1 MTEKKSYINRVA
13 DELLELQLEAA
24 GVVLIEGAKWC
35 GKTTTAL
42 QQAKSVLFMDEP
54 KRKEEYLRL
63 AESDIEV
70 LLEGKNPRLIDEWQ
84 KAPQF
89 WDACRYLVDRRDN
102 DGQFIL
108 TGSAEPVDQSKISH
122 TGTGRIGWVKMRPMS
137 LFESGESNG
146 SVSLG
151 TLFNDNFKSAEGNEL
166 NLRMLC
172 YLICRGGWPK
182 AIGKS
187 ERAALRQAFNYV
199 DAVAKREVVEV
210 DKVHRSEANT
220 RRLLRSY
227 ARHQASQAT
236 NGTIAADL
244 KANDGDSLNDATIAS
259 YLNALRKIFVIEDME
274 AWNPNLR
281 SKAAIR
287 TTDTRYFVDPSI
299 ATASLGLG
307 PNDLMKDLNT
317 MGLLFETMVVR
328 DLRVYAEVLDGN
340 IFHYR
345 DNNGLECDSV
355 LHLRNGH
362 YGLIEIK
369 LGGESLIE
377 EGAANLRSLTKKI
390 DTDKMYAPSFL
401 MVIVGTG
408 RYAYRREDGILVVPI
423 GCLKH

>member
-1 MTEKKSYINRVA
+1 
-13 DELLELQLEAA
+13 
-24 GVVLIEGAKWC
+24 
-35 GKTTTAL
+35 
-42 QQAKSVLFMDEP
+42 
-54 KRKEEYLRL
+54 
-63 AESDIEV
+63 
-70 LLEGKNPRLIDEWQ
+70 
-84 KAPQF
+84 
-89 WDACRYLVDRRDN
+89 
-102 DGQFIL
+102 
-108 TGSAEPVDQSKISH
+108 
-122 TGTGRIGWVKMRPMS
+122 MS

-166 NLRMLC
+166 NLRTLC

-377 EGAANLRSLTKKI
+377 EGAANLRSLAKKI